1 MTNEANTDGAV
12 TTAPCRASAC
22 GCKGR
27 PAAMQPRDWF
37 ALGLRLIGAWSLVSA
52 IQALFWILTVLRW
65 EEGDARTR
73 ALEDYSLGGAGAL
86 VIGVLLLS
94 GASLCA
100 RLAYP
105 GGSDASSAAG

>member
-1 MTNEANTDGAV
+1 MHA
-12 TTAPCRASAC
+12 
-22 GCKGR
+22 
-27 PAAMQPRDWF
+27 RDWF

-73 ALEDYSLGGAGAL
+73 AVEDYSLGGAGAL

-94 GASLCA
+94 SASLCA

-105 GGSDASSAAG
+105 RGAEALNAAG